1 MASEFIFGAAAGGG
15 PIKAFVLSAKD
26 LVEHNHNQTVIPY
39 RDLFTWLST
48 LFDSAK
54 DLVEHNHSQTVIPYR
69 GPKEGHPDGSKKQ
82 DQQVERKREQ
92 RHELLR
98 IQRVS
103 RLGTL
108 SVGEWEPDKELVVVK
123 NHKGKFWRTMGYMLQ
138 GQKYLYPEEGLFLLE
153 VGSMELQYGGTPLSV
168 QRAYN
173 LMIPTY
179 IDKEHYRVYCNL
191 MRLGYITTRHIESD
205 VTDYEYRLRMHQYR
219 HTQNLAYH
227 KVQGWF
233 QQLGNDEPMNSIWPD
248 SDSNSESLSS
258 TSSHQ
263 NWYKR
268 NRMSAG
274 YSNANTNSSYGREQS
289 GCDSSEVGSAG
300 EMSRAIKARQRSHR
314 SPGKSNKQANM
325 KNYKTCQKE
334 EDKSGMNSDN
344 VERRKDAGEGERCS
358 KPTKMTDDEAC
369 TGTSRDCKQSE
380 GHDGESPIKT
390 CEFVEPM
397 EPIDSTKPS
406 KDTSDESSVYSDG
419 PVYPDDDTGKGS
431 GFEDMSISLLDFH
444 KRRLTASSEDSSK
457 KRKKME
463 MSGTESDSSR
473 GGKAKFNFS
482 SHLNVCPP
490 LPPHSGRK
498 ACTLDDSGKDTPSDL
513 DQESAK
519 HDQNYRSSRKRVKQG
534 LKEGKHHD
542 RSVSSDLGLSDTAS
556 DTSVDLEE
564 FLDMVVPMM
573 QGEPEGPEINDI
585 QAYLEYS
592 HWNFDKITLPDIA
605 SSIKPAH
612 LPFPSKEL
620 VPASIAAGRCIDNVA
635 TVKEKQLELTK
646 LCNNNKKIL
655 AKSKKIIDVLE
666 IIGDRK
672 EKNQDSKTPSS
683 DTTKE
688 PDNWK
693 EYKEKKQQEEQNLSD
708 LMTSPVSHLW
718 SGAVKP
724 LLKPSDA
731 KSTGHVLNKL
741 QVIQGANLTCEHSG
755 QRFSAPIVDSKIAF
769 DVFLPDKK
777 YKKTNP
783 GQPNFCVV
791 VCSEED
797 PVPELAAQLDL
808 LMKAAPVPLVW
819 GVVDNADINFYTLND
834 IELPVDITIG

>member
-1 MASEFIFGAAAGGG
+1 MFI
-15 PIKAFVLSAKD
+15 S
-26 LVEHNHNQTVIPY
+26 NY
-39 RDLFTWLST
+39 TWL
-48 LFDSAK
+48 
-54 DLVEHNHSQTVIPYR
+54 
-69 GPKEGHPDGSKKQ
+69 
-82 DQQVERKREQ
+82 
-92 RHELLR
+92 LLLIILR
-98 IQRVS
+98 
-103 RLGTL
+103 
-108 SVGEWEPDKELVVVK
+108 
-123 NHKGKFWRTMGYMLQ
+123 
-138 GQKYLYPEEGLFLLE
+138 
-153 VGSMELQYGGTPLSV
+153 
-168 QRAYN
+168 
-173 LMIPTY
+173 
-179 IDKEHYRVYCNL
+179 
-191 MRLGYITTRHIESD
+191 SD

-248 SDSNSESLSS
+248 SDSSSGSLSS

-325 KNYKTCQKE
+325 KNYKTCPKE
-334 EDKSGMNSDN
+334 DDKNGMNSDN

-358 KPTKMTDDEAC
+358 KPTKMTDDEAYS
-369 TGTSRDCKQSE
+369 GMSRDCKQSE
-380 GHDGESPIKT
+380 EHDGESPIKT

-397 EPIDSTKPS
+397 EPIDSTKPL

-463 MSGTESDSSR
+463 MSGTESNSSR

-519 HDQNYRSSRKRVKQG
+519 HDQNYRSPRKRVKQG
-534 LKEGKHHD
+534 LKQGKHHD

-573 QGEPEGPEINDI
+573 QGEPEGPEINDQDI

-646 LCNNNKKIL
+646 LSNNNKKIL

-724 LLKPSDA
+724 LIKPSDA
-731 KSTGHVLNKL
+731 KSTGMSL
-741 QVIQGANLTCEHSG
+741 I
-755 QRFSAPIVDSKIAF
+755 FF
-769 DVFLPDKK
+769 
-777 YKKTNP
+777 
-783 GQPNFCVV
+783 
-791 VCSEED
+791 
-797 PVPELAAQLDL
+797 
-808 LMKAAPVPLVW
+808 
-819 GVVDNADINFYTLND
+819 
-834 IELPVDITIG
+834 

>member
-1 MASEFIFGAAAGGG
+1 MESEFTMGASLGEVD
-15 PIKAFVLSAKD
+15 IKDFVLSAKD
-26 LVEHNHNQTVIPY
+26 LI
-39 RDLFTWLST
+39 
-48 LFDSAK
+48 
-54 DLVEHNHSQTVIPYR
+54 EHNHSQTTIPYR
-69 GPKEGHPDGSKKQ
+69 GPKEGHPDGSTKQ
-82 DQQVERKREQ
+82 EQQIERRRDQ
-92 RHELLR
+92 RHELLGN
-98 IQRVS
+98 QRVS

-123 NHKGKFWRTMGYMLQ
+123 SHKGKFWRTMGYMLQ

-153 VGSMELQYGGTPLSV
+153 VGSMELKYGGTPLSV

-173 LMIPTY
+173 LLIPTY
-179 IDKEHYRVYCNL
+179 IPKEHYRVYCHL

-233 QQLGNDEPMNSIWPD
+233 QQLGDDQPMNSIWPD
-248 SDSNSESLSS
+248 SDSNGGSLSS
-258 TSSHQ
+258 ITSQ

-274 YSNANTNSSYGREQS
+274 NSNANTNSSNGREQS

-300 EMSRAIKARQRSHR
+300 EMSRAIKARQRNHK
-314 SPGKSNKQANM
+314 SPGKLSNVK
-325 KNYKTCQKE
+325 KYKTCEKE
-334 EDKSGMNSDN
+334 EGLDEMKSLEHMSDIN
-344 VERRKDAGEGERCS
+344 EQERCS
-358 KPTKMTDDEAC
+358 KHTKVADDEENS
-369 TGTSRDCKQSE
+369 GVSRDLKQSE
-380 GHDGESPIKT
+380 EQDGETARAEKT

-397 EPIDSTKPS
+397 EPIDSPEKITKAL
-406 KDTSDESSVYSDG
+406 KDTSDDSSVYSDG
-419 PVYPDDDTGKGS
+419 PVFPEEDTGKGS

-444 KRRLTASSEDSSK
+444 KRRLTASSEDGSK
-457 KRKKME
+457 KHKKMK
-463 MSGTESDSSR
+463 MSYTESDSSQ
-473 GGKAKFNFS
+473 GKGKFRLS
-482 SHLNVCPP
+482 SHLNVTPP
-490 LPPHSGRK
+490 LPPHSDKK
-498 ACTLDDSGKDTPSDL
+498 ACTLDDSGKDTRSDL

-519 HDQNYRSSRKRVKQG
+519 LDQNYRLSSKRFKQG
-534 LKEGKHHD
+534 LKQVKHKHHE

-556 DTSVDLEE
+556 ETSVDLEE

-573 QGEPEGPEINDI
+573 QGAPKGPEINDQDI
-585 QAYLEYS
+585 QAYLEYP
-592 HWNFDKITLPDIA
+592 HWNFDKIALPDIA

-620 VPASIAAGRCIDNVA
+620 VPASIAAGRCMENVA
-635 TVKEKQLELTK
+635 MVEDKQLELTK
-646 LCNNNKKIL
+646 LCNNNKMLL

-672 EKNQDSKTPSS
+672 DKNQDSKTTS
-683 DTTKE
+683 DTAKE

-693 EYKEKKQQEEQNLSD
+693 EYKEKKHQEEQNLTE
-708 LMTSPVSHLW
+708 LVNSPVGHLW
-718 SGAVKP
+718 SGTVKP
-724 LLKPSDA
+724 LVKPCDA
-731 KSTGHVLNKL
+731 KSTGHLLNKL
-741 QVIQGANLTCEHSG
+741 QVIQAANLTCEHSG
-755 QRFSAPIVDSKIAF
+755 QRFSPPIVDSKIVF

-808 LMKAAPVPLVW
+808 LMKAAPVPLIW